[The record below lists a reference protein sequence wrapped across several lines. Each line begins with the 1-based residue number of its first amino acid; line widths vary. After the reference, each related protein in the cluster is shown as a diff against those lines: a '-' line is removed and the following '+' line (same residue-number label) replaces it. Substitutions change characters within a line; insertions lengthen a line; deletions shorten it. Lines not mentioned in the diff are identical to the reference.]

1 MSESLNYFNGLP
13 VPSYEELFIIQSERA
28 IDADTDL
35 NPYLVSEAIMLK
47 NPLLGQVIHHDIRHW
62 MNFELPE
69 HLDENEIDEFANGIA
84 SGYSFF
90 IGVHGLLA
98 FLRSGEDN
106 IDDFFVSQHQDNY
119 IINMDDRDVERV
131 KNVRSGQAIID
142 KVSDPEFLDD
152 SSDLAFIDAGNYT
165 FEAIRFEALM
175 DEEIHNIHQM
185 LSYNFRDSFDDRT
198 VAHIEG
204 FKHGIANAIEM
215 FMQVKQ
221 EKLIREIENSI
232 S

>member
-28 IDADTDL
+28 IDDDTDL
-35 NPYLVSEAIMLK
+35 NPYLISEAIMLK
-47 NPLLGQVIHHDIRHW
+47 NPRIGEVIQYDIRHW
-62 MNFELPE
+62 VNFELPE
-69 HLDENEIDEFANGIA
+69 HLENDEIDEFCNGIA

-98 FLRSGEDN
+98 FIRSGHKEVDQY
-106 IDDFFVSQHQDNY
+106 IKSDHEDNY
-119 IINMDDRDVERV
+119 IVNMNERDLERI
-131 KNVRSGQAIID
+131 KFVRSGQAIID

-152 SSDLAFIDAGNYT
+152 SSDLAYIDAGNYT

-175 DEEIHNIHQM
+175 DEEINNINQM
-185 LSYNFRDSFDDRT
+185 LTYNFKNSLDDRT

-221 EKLIREIENSI
+221 ENVIRKLEEK
-232 S
+232 